1 MRILLLNDNPVV
13 RKLVALSAQ
22 KTKDDLDVIWSL
34 DEIEYPNYDLFII
47 DDALYSDEAMQQ
59 LKKKITFKSSLL
71 MATRGASTPAGFD
84 KVINKP
90 FLPTDLV
97 ELFVG
102 IANSLPSVNFDDPK
116 GAIDVM
122 DDVLD
127 ELLDDDMLTDDSQE
141 YNLDDLIDEEIPL
154 KTNILDSQEVQE
166 LQGLLGDTE
175 SDDNNELDGAEFEM
189 LDIEET
195 EDLGQESQGDFVPSL
210 GIDELDELDE
220 FNEEELNELK
230 ETQEDEL
237 SDDEL
242 EAMLLSGN
250 VKSESSKEDNVD
262 LEALLAEMSAEEL
275 LNEPMSDDDF
285 EDLEQQIQEAM
296 GNLEPEDLEQPLDAV
311 GLDDLDFD
319 ALDDEIND
327 DVLGVADEE
336 AFDLDDGVRDEDEIQ
351 ATLNNTNLDP
361 LDDEE
366 IDGLDDDLNALDMGE
381 LDGLDEREIRLA
393 IGEEVEDEECEIRA
407 GSGEHASLDVEALSE
422 AMGKLPALALDELDL
437 IEPEETQES
446 SPAAGM
452 EALQSLLKAL
462 SNDEVAKSLK
472 GLNIS
477 ININFGN
484 DK

>member
-1 MRILLLNDNPVV
+1 
-13 RKLVALSAQ
+13 
-22 KTKDDLDVIWSL
+22 
-34 DEIEYPNYDLFII
+34 
-47 DDALYSDEAMQQ
+47 
-59 LKKKITFKSSLL
+59 
-71 MATRGASTPAGFD
+71 
-84 KVINKP
+84 
-90 FLPTDLV
+90 
-97 ELFVG
+97 
-102 IANSLPSVNFDDPK
+102 
-116 GAIDVM
+116 
-122 DDVLD
+122 
-127 ELLDDDMLTDDSQE
+127 
-141 YNLDDLIDEEIPL
+141 
-154 KTNILDSQEVQE
+154 
-166 LQGLLGDTE
+166 
-175 SDDNNELDGAEFEM
+175 
-189 LDIEET
+189 
-195 EDLGQESQGDFVPSL
+195 
-210 GIDELDELDE
+210 LDE

-311 GLDDLDFD
+311 GLDDLDFDALEDDLGILDVTDEELLAEENEMQD

-462 SNDEVAKSLK
+462 SNDEVTKSLK

>member
-34 DEIEYPNYDLFII
+34 DEIEYPNYDLFIV

-296 GNLEPEDLEQPLDAV
+296 GNLEKV
-311 GLDDLDFD
+311 FD
-319 ALDDEIND
+319 AG
-327 DVLGVADEE
+327 VLAAEGVAMPPSHWSTIVCIDIGSSPGPWKHPLICLC
-336 AFDLDDGVRDEDEIQ
+336 APFIPTPPCTSTVIATCS
-351 ATLNNTNLDP
+351 ATLLMHHMTPSSMHTANFFF
-361 LDDEE
+361 
-366 IDGLDDDLNALDMGE
+366 
-381 LDGLDEREIRLA
+381 
-393 IGEEVEDEECEIRA
+393 
-407 GSGEHASLDVEALSE
+407 SE
-422 AMGKLPALALDELDL
+422 
-437 IEPEETQES
+437 
-446 SPAAGM
+446 
-452 EALQSLLKAL
+452 
-462 SNDEVAKSLK
+462 
-472 GLNIS
+472 
-477 ININFGN
+477 
-484 DK
+484 